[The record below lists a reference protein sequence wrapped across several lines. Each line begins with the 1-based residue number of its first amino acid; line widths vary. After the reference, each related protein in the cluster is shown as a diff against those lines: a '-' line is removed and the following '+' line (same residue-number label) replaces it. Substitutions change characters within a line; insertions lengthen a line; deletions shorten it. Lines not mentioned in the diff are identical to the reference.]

1 MRYKKQ
7 FYENAF
13 NIISVE
19 LPNIEGLLK
28 ETQFRHKCSKF
39 RKKLLYRHKSWDILP
54 VKNAKNGDLLDP
66 KFRKIVCVQFGEK
79 TVFKLLVY
87 QLLDFEAI
95 LTTCFLILEHFN
107 QTHVWRRT
115 RGTFISY

>member
-19 LPNIEGLLK
+19 LPNMEGLLK

-87 QLLDFEAI
+87 QFLDFEAI
-95 LTTCFLILEHFN
+95 
-107 QTHVWRRT
+107 
-115 RGTFISY
+115 